1 MFSKRLIITL
11 LTVLVLLPQSACGP
25 FKYKKVNAE
34 KDVPINVRDRVKK
47 NMEEGKGFRLMNQ
60 MKKGNTYDFA
70 SSNPLWRATL
80 DTLDFM
86 PLVSANYSGG
96 IVVTDWYSENNTPN
110 ESVKISIRFLTNEI
124 RSDALDI
131 NVFLK
136 KCSENLTNCSISKN
150 NTDLVAD
157 LNLNILKKA
166 FFSIFRFRSATRSV
180 LFLLIEQL
188 VKFSEHFFKNTFMS
202 NASDLISLVR
212 NLIEILTDSFGVLFS
227 LYQSVTT
234 IPPL

>member
-1 MFSKRLIITL
+1 MITSRNALVILLIATL
-11 LTVLVLLPQSACGP
+11 FTQTACKALKP
-25 FKYKKVNAE
+25 KKVDAKE
-34 KDVPINVRDRVKK
+34 FPPDPRERVKK
-47 NMEEGKGFRLMNQ
+47 NIEEGRGFRLMGGD
-60 MKKGNTYDFA
+60 KGGTNYEFA
-70 SSNPLWRATL
+70 SANPLWRATL

-110 ESVKISIRFLTNEI
+110 ESVKISVRFLTNEI

-150 NTDLVAD
+150 NNDLVAD

-166 FFSIFRFRSATRSV
+166 TKYQKKMVEKQRKNNPYIMGDM
-180 LFLLIEQL
+180 
-188 VKFSEHFFKNTFMS
+188 EHGGGREKPKK
-202 NASDLISLVR
+202 
-212 NLIEILTDSFGVLFS
+212 TD
-227 LYQSVTT
+227 
-234 IPPL
+234 

>member
-1 MFSKRLIITL
+1 MITSRQIIIFFSIIVL
-11 LTVLVLLPQSACGP
+11 LTQTGCEALKP
-25 FKYKKVNAE
+25 KKVSA
-34 KDVPINVRDRVKK
+34 KDFPADPRQRVKK
-47 NMEEGKGFRLMNQ
+47 NIEEGKGFRVFDGKM
-60 MKKGNTYDFA
+60 GGTTYDFA
-70 SSNPLWRATL
+70 SSNPLWQATL

-96 IVVTDWYSENNTPN
+96 IVITDWYSENNTPN

-150 NTDLVAD
+150 NNDLVAD

-166 FFSIFRFRSATRSV
+166 SKYQR
-180 LFLLIEQL
+180 
-188 VKFSEHFFKNTFMS
+188 
-202 NASDLISLVR
+202 
-212 NLIEILTDSFGVLFS
+212 EILEKRKKENPYPMGQMKSGEGRKKN
-227 LYQSVTT
+227 
-234 IPPL
+234 

>member
-1 MFSKRLIITL
+1 MLKVNILLKIMFSKKNIVILFSII
-11 LTVLVLLPQSACGP
+11 VLLAQSACGP
-25 FKYKKVNAE
+25 FKYKKVSA
-34 KDVPINVRDRVKK
+34 KDVPPNVRDRVQK
-47 NMEEGKGFRLMNQ
+47 NMEEGKGFRLMNK
-60 MKKGNTYDFA
+60 MKKGTNYEFA

-131 NVFLK
+131 NIFLK
-136 KCSENLTNCSISKN
+136 KCSENSTSCSISKN
-150 NTDLVAD
+150 NTDLVAN

-166 FFSIFRFRSATRSV
+166 TKYEKEIIEKYKRENPYPMGDASNRSRKT
-180 LFLLIEQL
+180 
-188 VKFSEHFFKNTFMS
+188 KKK
-202 NASDLISLVR
+202 
-212 NLIEILTDSFGVLFS
+212 
-227 LYQSVTT
+227 
-234 IPPL
+234 

>member
-1 MFSKRLIITL
+1 MNTSRNALILLLIATL
-11 LTVLVLLPQSACGP
+11 FTQTACQALKP
-25 FKYKKVNAE
+25 KKVDAKE
-34 KDVPINVRDRVKK
+34 FPPDPRQRVKK
-47 NMEEGKGFRLMNQ
+47 NIEEGRGFRLMGGD
-60 MKKGNTYDFA
+60 KGGTNYEFA
-70 SSNPLWRATL
+70 SANPLWRATL

-110 ESVKISIRFLTNEI
+110 ESVKISVRFLTNEI

-157 LNLNILKKA
+157 LNFNILKKA
-166 FFSIFRFRSATRSV
+166 T
-180 LFLLIEQL
+180 
-188 VKFSEHFFKNTFMS
+188 K
-202 NASDLISLVR
+202 
-212 NLIEILTDSFGVLFS
+212 
-227 LYQSVTT
+227 YQKEN
-234 IPPL
+234 IAKYKKENPYPMGDAGNRGKKPKKK